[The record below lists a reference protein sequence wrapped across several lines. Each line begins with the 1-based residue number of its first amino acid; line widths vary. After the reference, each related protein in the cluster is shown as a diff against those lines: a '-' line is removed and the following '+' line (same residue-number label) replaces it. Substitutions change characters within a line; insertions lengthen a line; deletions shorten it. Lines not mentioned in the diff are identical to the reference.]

1 MDYDKRIVTL
11 KEIQVSEN
19 IHLYL
24 SLSFI
29 ARWDSKLDRLTTL

>member
-19 IHLYL
+19 THLYL
-24 SLSFI
+24 SLSLFHYEV
-29 ARWDSKLDRLTTL
+29 SETLSELG